1 MNRWWVRLRST
12 ENMIISALIFLGLA
26 VRLYYAWQP
35 LPILIEQGMSDDA
48 FYYLH
53 IARNVAMGKG
63 VSFDGLT
70 PTNGFHPLYLGMFI
84 PLFSMFPTAGVPERV
99 LVHNL
104 ELNAQLGLSILML

>member
-1 MNRWWVRLRST
+1 MRRWWTRFDTPDYL
-12 ENMIISALIFLGLA
+12 IILAIVLLGLA
-26 VRLYYAWQP
+26 MRFYYAWQP
-35 LPILIEQGMSDDA
+35 LLTLIEQGMSDDA

-84 PLFSMFPTAGVPERV
+84 PLFYIFPTAGVPERV